1 MSMRRFLLGVVTGV
15 LAVVAGLGVV
25 LLAASEPGGTASPA
39 PSPDA
44 PATAAPLPP
53 RDLRPGETWLASVEL
68 DSSAVVTPDGGFRD
82 VHATGR
88 DVRMT
93 AQGLRA
99 GTLRIEATLP
109 FDAAARQIGDG
120 VQLYAAGGGRAGIRR
135 TASVLGRDIV
145 ARATGTVTAVG
156 GQLVIEPETVDLGGP
171 EWLDAGLSAAA
182 QRLVTVHHT
191 VQGLPQGM
199 RLTRV
204 SVADGGFR
212 VQLDGTGV
220 VLTS

>member
-1 MSMRRFLLGVVTGV
+1 MNMRRFLLGVVTGV
-15 LAVVAGLGVV
+15 LAVVAGLGAV
-25 LLAASEPGGTASPA
+25 LLAASEPGGTASSV

-44 PATAAPLPP
+44 SATAAPAPP
-53 RDLRPGETWLASVEL
+53 RDLRPGETWLATVEL

-82 VHATGR
+82 VHATGH

-93 AQGLRA
+93 THGLRA
-99 GTLRIEATLP
+99 GALRIEATLP

-120 VQLYAAGGGRAGIRR
+120 VQLYAAGSGRAGIRR

-145 ARATGTVTAVG
+145 ARATGTVTAVD

-171 EWLDAGLSAAA
+171 GWLDAGLSAAA
-182 QRLVTVHHT
+182 RRLVTVHHT